1 MKLVGMLDSPF
12 VRRAFI
18 SGRMLGIPFEHQ
30 SLSVLRQVEEFRAL
44 NPLVKAP
51 TLVFDDG
58 EVMVDSSQIITLFES
73 LAAPGSSLLPAAPAD
88 RRRCL
93 QLTGF
98 GLAAAEKALHRVL
111 ETRIR
116 PKEARFPEW
125 LARTERQL
133 RDTWA
138 MIDARVGDAD
148 WLCGDAPTQADIT
161 VAVAWR
167 FTHHS
172 SPGLIADGDFP
183 HVAALAANA
192 ETLPAFVAA
201 DFT

>member
-73 LAAPGSSLLPAAPAD
+73 LAAPGSSLLAAVQNSMLALHDLAPASLPLQPAD
-88 RRRCL
+88 RSIELHVCHGLTRELEVLHDQLLQGRGVVRR
-93 QLTGF
+93 G
-98 GLAAAEKALHRVL
+98 
-111 ETRIR
+111 
-116 PKEARFPEW
+116 
-125 LARTERQL
+125 
-133 RDTWA
+133 
-138 MIDARVGDAD
+138 
-148 WLCGDAPTQADIT
+148 
-161 VAVAWR
+161 WR
-167 FTHHS
+167 R
-172 SPGLIADGDFP
+172 
-183 HVAALAANA
+183 
-192 ETLPAFVAA
+192 
-201 DFT
+201 